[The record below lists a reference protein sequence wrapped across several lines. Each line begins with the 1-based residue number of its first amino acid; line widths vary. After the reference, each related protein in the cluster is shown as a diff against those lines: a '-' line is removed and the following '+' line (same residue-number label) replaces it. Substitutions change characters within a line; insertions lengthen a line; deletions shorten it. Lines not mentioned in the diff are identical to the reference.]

1 MDTGAYGSVEV
12 VSERT
17 LAAPPPRLA
26 PRRPHLA
33 GTLPSPWH
41 PLAAAGR
48 RCRRFSRR
56 HQGAPSPRLDST
68 VRRFVW
74 LPPEELVVR
83 VDLAATRGARAG
95 PMHLGGD
102 SLAYHRPTQVL
113 RLRARLDVPWCLGR
127 FPIWLSVEP
136 WWHARSVVSASLRS
150 THRPHY
156 TLRYFGAAHDALDAL
171 MELIEAPIG
180 ARSLRPGPMPRPA
193 TSDAPPPA
201 PAPVHAQPR

>member
-1 MDTGAYGSVEV
+1 MYGSVEV

-17 LAAPPPRLA
+17 FAAPPPRLA
-26 PRRPHLA
+26 PREPPLTSGGPWA
-33 GTLPSPWH
+33 WH

-48 RCRRFSRR
+48 GCRRFSRR

-74 LPPEELVVR
+74 LDPEDLAIR
-83 VDLAATRGARAG
+83 VDRAASGRARAG
-95 PMHLGGD
+95 PMQLAGD
-102 SLAYHRPTQVL
+102 TLRYDRPTHVL
-113 RLRARLDVPWCLGR
+113 RLRAGLDVPWCLGR

-156 TLRYFGAAHDALDAL
+156 TLRYFRVAHDALDAL
-171 MELIEAPIG
+171 MELLAAPIG

-193 TSDAPPPA
+193 PDVVLPA
-201 PAPVHAQPR
+201 GRNG